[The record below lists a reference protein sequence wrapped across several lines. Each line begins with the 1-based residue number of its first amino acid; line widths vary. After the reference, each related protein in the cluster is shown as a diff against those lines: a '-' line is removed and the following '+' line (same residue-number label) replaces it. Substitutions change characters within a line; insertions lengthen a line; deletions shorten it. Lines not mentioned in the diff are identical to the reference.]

1 MHGATHINLWYDHE
15 CKKWQLEVFLMQMH
29 LLQSLEL
36 TVYSKERESGKQR
49 AISRKK
55 QEQPLEPNLSSLSDE
70 LQVSYTW

>member
-1 MHGATHINLWYDHE
+1 
-15 CKKWQLEVFLMQMH
+15 MQMH

-36 TVYSKERESGKQR
+36 TVYSKERERGKQR

-70 LQVSYTW
+70 LQVSYT